1 VSMENITGTSEISVI
16 EEKNKLWNLN
26 FILLWQGQLVSS
38 FGDSVYDIALGF
50 WILSRTGSTAI
61 MGILMAMT
69 VAPRIFLSPI
79 AGTFA
84 DRHNRKWIMV
94 LTDGLRGVT
103 ITFIGVA
110 AIFDFIE
117 IWMVMLG
124 GIILGICGSLFN
136 PAVQSSL
143 PDIISKDKLVKGNS
157 AISLANTGMDILG
170 KSMGGVLYQFIGAPV
185 LFLTNGISFILSAI
199 SELFIKI
206 PVTQKASK
214 KIDFM
219 DDLKAGFKY
228 VKDYTGLKYLYVT
241 IAFLNFFAVMSLTLL
256 LPFFNSK
263 EYLGPEKYGVAM
275 AFSAAGMFAGFFLF
289 TVVDINRIKKS
300 VLFSVGGM
308 ITCFCIG
315 VLPLMKSYTLIIIL
329 LLVNGVAVAVV
340 RTILQASLQAA
351 VPSDM
356 LGKVFGFRRAIAS
369 SLIPLAMAVGG
380 LMAEFIPIGLIIS
393 GGNIVIFILFLVLG
407 FNKPVIEL
415 VDAY

>member
-1 VSMENITGTSEISVI
+1 MENITGTSEISVI

>member
-1 VSMENITGTSEISVI
+1 MSMENITGTSEISVI